1 MTIRQEAYKR
11 IDQMTDDGVRAL
23 IDLVDKMRYLS
34 MSGFKIF
41 QENAIQEK
49 VEAGSRNDCSRQS
62 DQLSEGLLTYSADD
76 EENEIDKADETASFQ
91 ARKIAVLSQE
101 TEEERAVRLVK
112 KKRFMESVGQ
122 IDIDE
127 DAIREFRERS
137 MV

>member
-11 IDQMTDDGVRAL
+11 IDQMTDDGIRAL

-41 QENAIQEK
+41 QETAIPEK
-49 VEAGSRNDCSRQS
+49 GEAGSRNDWSRKS
-62 DQLSEGLLTYSADD
+62 DRLSDELLTYSVIDEADG
-76 EENEIDKADETASFQ
+76 IDKADETVGFQ
-91 ARKIAVLSQE
+91 TRKIAALSHE
-101 TEEERAVRLVK
+101 TEEERAVRLAK
-112 KKRFMESVGQ
+112 KKKFMESAGQ

-137 MV
+137 KV